1 MPIASTYLLYFSVT
15 HKEVSYENLPAVS
28 LLVNSNSKLMFN
40 H

>member
-1 MPIASTYLLYFSVT
+1 MPIASTYLLYFSGT

-28 LLVNSNSKLMFN
+28 VLLNSNSKLMLN